1 MLFSAY
7 HNIDVVAT
15 PALRAAL
22 LPPHCHLIF
31 QVDYVRNDKQLRALQ
46 QLHSNAT
53 ALSVALPGNAGRTL
67 HARGQDATRQQK
79 LAEKLGAL
87 MTKLNITDPLE
98 PSCGEYKAGLAA
110 LRDEQLQSM
119 QAEIEKLVSALAVL
133 KHQRQQQGA
142 ASSITRSQKKQAESR
157 RKRVR
162 QLVGMMHSWQVVD
175 APSSSVVEQLPAAW
189 TEVEV
194 TSCSRASTRG
204 GLGHSSGSAGA
215 VAAVLAERYR
225 DVCAEVSQSYGYRQ
239 CSAIVAQLHVLMPTL
254 CCCMC

>member
-31 QVDYVRNDKQLRALQ
+31 QVDYVRNEKQLRALQ

-98 PSCGEYKAGLAA
+98 PSSDEYKAGLAA

-194 TSCSRASTRG
+194 TQLFKGEYPWRVGAD
-204 GLGHSSGSAGA
+204 GSAGA
-215 VAAVLAERYR
+215 VAAVLAERYW

-239 CSAIVAQLHVLMPTL
+239 CSAIVAQLHVLMPTR